1 MKKNVLISALLSIAL
16 LLLCSSM
23 ASALEADALV
33 GKWHTEKNTIF
44 VDLDLKADGTG
55 HFVNYAGQASDGKWT
70 LEDNY
75 LRFEA
80 GGESS
85 GGIAKMEG
93 EILKVDWVADYT
105 RVK

>member
-1 MKKNVLISALLSIAL
+1 MKRNVVITTLFSIVL
-16 LLLCSSM
+16 LLLCSSF
-23 ASALEADALV
+23 AFALEADALV

-55 HFVNYAGQASDGKWT
+55 HFVNYAGKASDGKWT

-80 GGESS
+80 GGETS

-93 EILKVDWVADYT
+93 EILKVEWVADYT